1 MLSSIASGLTTGW
14 RKLLAAPDLAIDL
27 GTANTRLYVRGHGLI
42 ADEPTLIKIQPE
54 TGVVEAVGAR
64 AARLSKLDQFAYSI
78 SPLHAGA
85 VADIEAASSLLKFFL
100 SRAQKLGILKPRALA
115 CAPTDACEEERE
127 ALIEATRRAGAS
139 AVVVVPEPMA
149 AAIGAGLDVSSHYAQ
164 MLVDI
169 GDGVTDIA
177 VIRSGSLITTSA
189 VRTACSDLRHC
200 VSQMIAFRYG
210 VLLFPDEAERVIR
223 MVGASRDYERERLFL
238 TEGTDLL
245 TGEPMSLCVSSHDV
259 MEAIEQ
265 PLEVII
271 EAIHKVVRDLPLQT
285 SCEVIENGICL
296 TGGGAQLQGMSER
309 LANATSL
316 TVRMADDPMRAVI
329 NGACQMLKVG
339 IATGIWNN

>member
-1 MLSSIASGLTTGW
+1 MLSTIATGLTTGW

-115 CAPTDACEEERE
+115 CAPTDACDEERA

-149 AAIGAGLDVSSHYAQ
+149 AAIGAGLDVSSPYAQ

-210 VLLFPDEAERVIR
+210 VLLFQDEAERVIR

-265 PLEVII
+265 PLDIII
-271 EAIHKVVRDLPLQT
+271 ESIHKVVRDLPLQT

-316 TVRMADDPMRAVI
+316 TVRLADDPMRAVI

>member
-14 RKLLAAPDLAIDL
+14 RNLLAAPDLAIDL

-115 CAPTDACEEERE
+115 CAPTDACDEERE

-149 AAIGAGLDVSSHYAQ
+149 AAIGAGLDVSSPYAQ

-177 VIRSGSLITTSA
+177 VIRSGALITTSA

-223 MVGASRDYERERLFL
+223 TVGASRDYERERLFL

-265 PLEVII
+265 PLEIII

-309 LANATSL
+309 LMNATSL

-339 IATGIWNN
+339 IATDIWNN

>member
-14 RKLLAAPDLAIDL
+14 RNLLAAPDLAIDL

-115 CAPTDACEEERE
+115 CAPTDACDEERE

-149 AAIGAGLDVSSHYAQ
+149 AAIGAGLDVSSPYAQ

-177 VIRSGSLITTSA
+177 VIRSGALVTTSA

-200 VSQMIAFRYG
+200 VLQMIAFRYG

-223 MVGASRDYERERLFL
+223 TVGASRDYERERLFL

-265 PLEVII
+265 PLEIII

-309 LANATSL
+309 LMNATSL